1 MYNLLFIGDSNVY
14 IFNYFRKFGAK
25 IVKFKGAP
33 IKGLVNKNDN
43 YRALIS
49 NIKRFKPDHIF
60 LIFGVVD
67 LNFYYYFK
75 KYKENKKNI
84 FEDIKTYV
92 KDYVKMVSELDVKN
106 KYILGILPSPIKDK
120 YFRDTLVGYGI
131 LTEEEVKNVTDDDI
145 MMVNRNK
152 RIEQINNILKTECEK
167 YNINLCDIFPFTT
180 KKYKLRKLFSLGTYS
195 RLNIHHRYEYLLIIF
210 INSCLSFLTKDK
222 DMNIIINDLEKIF
235 NDYIS
240 DRIYDKEE
248 LTKEEKDK
256 LYEKTKFDKEKIINF
271 IKKKIIL

>member
-75 KYKENKKNI
+75 KYKENK
-84 FEDIKTYV
+84 
-92 KDYVKMVSELDVKN
+92 
-106 KYILGILPSPIKDK
+106 
-120 YFRDTLVGYGI
+120 
-131 LTEEEVKNVTDDDI
+131 
-145 MMVNRNK
+145 
-152 RIEQINNILKTECEK
+152 
-167 YNINLCDIFPFTT
+167 
-180 KKYKLRKLFSLGTYS
+180 
-195 RLNIHHRYEYLLIIF
+195 
-210 INSCLSFLTKDK
+210 
-222 DMNIIINDLEKIF
+222 
-235 NDYIS
+235 
-240 DRIYDKEE
+240 
-248 LTKEEKDK
+248 
-256 LYEKTKFDKEKIINF
+256 
-271 IKKKIIL
+271 